1 MAILQIELKNGK
13 FASHNGVN
21 VEVATDYYIKGN
33 DWIGEINENGNV
45 FFKAVHCYGK
55 GVRHQLKFKIVN
67 GCVKTILTVGNK
79 KPKILK
85 TYKLEQWPID
95 GTIGLT
101 SGYIDE
107 RLAYFRNAD
116 FQCFLDEHGITAVRH
131 ESANGIFNLIQKHDG
146 IHRVFFSEY
155 LESDGTIKELSRDV
169 VEYGEGYNEYKPF
182 NILNMMEVSD
192 ASWTIR
198 TVWKYGKISNRIL
211 YTLDDPQKI
220 VGLPKFE

>member
-13 FASHNGVN
+13 FTSHNGVN

-33 DWIGEINENGNV
+33 DWIGEINENGNI

-67 GCVKTILTVGNK
+67 GCVEKILRVGNK
-79 KPKILK
+79 KPKVLK

-101 SGYIDE
+101 SGYIDD

-116 FQCFLDEHGITAVRH
+116 FQRFLDEHGITSVRH
-131 ESANGIFNLIQKHDG
+131 ESANGFFKLTQKYDGFNRIFFH
-146 IHRVFFSEY
+146 EY
-155 LESDGTIKELSRDV
+155 LESDGNIKELRKDN
-169 VEYGEGYNEYKPF
+169 VENEEGKPYERCD
-182 NILNMMEVSD
+182 IAEVTD
-192 ASWTIR
+192 ASWVVKII
-198 TVWKYGKISNRIL
+198 WKHGKVGERIL
-211 YTLDDPQKI
+211 YTLDDSRKI
-220 VGLPKFE
+220 AEFPKFE